1 MTTPTKHN
9 KKLFEGLRKGD
20 LNELIDNN
28 VSVDRYKSKMGEDDG
43 IVVLGFKVMHKEA
56 ATDLVEFIESGYD
69 WILDANQSPA
79 TDEKGKVTVFVE
91 FNRRNNAPDKI
102 MELLSEVNH
111 VCGEKL
117 NWTFSYYKNEYP
129 LEVNEENLKVIPRS
143 PQEYRDRLMQEQELD
158 NMMMAAGLDPTKR
171 YKKAPKD
178 KDTSFLQSIAQI
190 KQ

>member
-1 MTTPTKHN
+1 MTTPTKQN
-9 KKLFEGLRKGD
+9 KKLFEGLSKGD

-28 VSVDRYKSKMGEDDG
+28 VSIDRYKSKMGDDDG

-79 TDEKGKVTVFVE
+79 TDEKGKVTVFAE

-111 VCGEKL
+111 ACGEKL

-129 LEVNEENLKVIPRS
+129 LEVNEENLKVIPEV
-143 PQEYRDRLMQEQELD
+143 PKEYRDRLMQEQELD

>member
-143 PQEYRDRLMQEQELD
+143 PKEYRDRLMQEQELD